1 MSKKFQIAFIK
12 SFSMR
17 LSKNIKRTP
26 KFPYKFSFHLNEN
39 LVKKMFNIQ

>member
-17 LSKNIKRTP
+17 AFQEYQEHTQIPL
-26 KFPYKFSFHLNEN
+26 
-39 LVKKMFNIQ
+39 